1 MNLTYGEY
9 RDYWINLMKEA
20 VQHAHQCIRSLK
32 GIITAFNT
40 NIDAV
45 KTLREGDIERL
56 AAKNAISLGDD
67 IEIEVEEISEV
78 KHLLKGLLKAIKTG
92 NGFEQSISKP
102 EVSTWIST
110 NIKVDEVRM
119 GGQAGISA
127 NVLATL
133 GIENVYVHAASIP
146 RVQAELFKEHGI
158 LIPCKKDDVV
168 FAAPPL
174 EAYNNQHEP
183 MIHWV
188 FEFHEGYTVR
198 LNGFYVRAPKSDRF
212 IASYD
217 PLNSSLHIDPI
228 FREFMRDKAVGVDKA
243 LISGFQLLKPRYPD
257 GSTFKDKILR
267 AREVVEE
274 WKSTNQNM
282 WIHLEQAYMT
292 NAEILRFVVKELT
305 KTIDSYGLNEVEL
318 NILVK
323 AMDLIDEAKEVSLMD
338 KLILIAKTLKLR
350 CLVLHTR
357 DFAVALTK
365 GDVDLECTKKAL
377 WFGSMLAAART
388 LTGCE
393 MTISE
398 MMKVLKEHPLPVS
411 LESYKHHMQLSNALS
426 IEALKA
432 LREGFE
438 HQGYNIVLVPAL
450 SNPKPVRSVGLGDTF
465 TSGFLVCTPL
475 ANSR

>member
-20 VQHAHQCIRSLK
+20 VQHAHQCIRNIK
-32 GIITAFNT
+32 GIVTAFNT

-56 AAKNAISLGDD
+56 AAKIAISLGDD
-67 IEIEVEEISEV
+67 IEIEIEEISEV
-78 KHLLKGLLKAIKTG
+78 KHLLKGLLKAIRTG
-92 NGFEQSISKP
+92 NGFELSISKP

-110 NIKVDEVRM
+110 NIKADEVRM

-127 NVLATL
+127 NVLAAL
-133 GIENVYVHAASIP
+133 GVENVYVHVASIP
-146 RVQAELFKEHGI
+146 RVQAELFKDHGV
-158 LIPCKKDDVV
+158 LIPCRRNDAI

-174 EAYNNQHEP
+174 TAYNDQHEP

-188 FEFHEGYTVR
+188 FEFHEGYTIK
-198 LNGFYVRAPKSDRF
+198 LNGFYARAPKSDRF

-228 FREFMRDKAVGVDKA
+228 FEEFMRSKAVDVDKA

-257 GSTFKDKILR
+257 GSTFKDKVLKAKNII
-267 AREVVEE
+267 EE
-274 WKSTNQNM
+274 WKSINQNM

-292 NAEILRFVVKELT
+292 NAEILRFVVEELT
-305 KTIDSYGLNEVEL
+305 KKVDSYGLNEVEL
-318 NILVK
+318 DILVK
-323 AMDLIDEAKEVSLMD
+323 TMDLIDEAGEVSLMD
-338 KLILIAKTLKLR
+338 KLILIAKTLKLK

-365 GDVDLECTKKAL
+365 GNVDLEGVKKAL

-393 MTISE
+393 MAISE
-398 MMKVLKEHPLPVS
+398 MMKVLREHPLPVS
-411 LESYKHHMQLSNALS
+411 LESYKYHMQLSNALN
-426 IEALKA
+426 IKALKT

-438 HQGYNIVLVPAL
+438 YQGYNIVLAPAL
-450 SNPKPVRSVGLGDTF
+450 SNTRPVRSVGLGDTF

-475 ANSR
+475 ASPR